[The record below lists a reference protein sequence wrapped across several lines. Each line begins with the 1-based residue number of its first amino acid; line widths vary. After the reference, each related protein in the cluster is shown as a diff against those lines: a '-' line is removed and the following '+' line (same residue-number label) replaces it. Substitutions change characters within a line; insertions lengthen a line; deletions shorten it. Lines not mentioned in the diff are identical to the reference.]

1 MKRVYDMEEID
12 IKDLL
17 LYFVKKIPIIIV
29 VSLIV
34 MLLGMLYSLLFKKP
48 LYYGDVTVI
57 LVQENNNANGNNS
70 FTQNDL
76 QLNQKLVTTYS
87 EIVKSKKV
95 LNRVIEELDLDY
107 TYGELKSN
115 VSVSSVQD
123 TEIIKIAVSDK
134 DNRQAVNIANK
145 ISTVFQDEIT
155 EIYNLE
161 NISVIDKAEIQTTPY
176 NIHTLRDTVLFFAV
190 GLVLAVG
197 IIFVVY
203 YFDTSIKSVEEVEK
217 RLEVPVIGTIP
228 LSKSGK
234 EKRRV

>member
-1 MKRVYDMEEID
+1 MEEID

>member
-1 MKRVYDMEEID
+1 MEEID

-57 LVQENNNANGNNS
+57 LVQEDNNYSGNGS
-70 FTQNDL
+70 ITQNDL
-76 QLNQKLVTTYS
+76 AIAQKLVTTYS
-87 EIVKSKKV
+87 EIVRSKRV
-95 LNRVIEELDLDY
+95 LNRVIEELDLNY
-107 TYGELKSN
+107 TYEQLKSN
-115 VSVSSVQD
+115 VTVSSVKD
-123 TEIIKIAVSDK
+123 TEIIKIAVSDEN
-134 DNRQAVNIANK
+134 NRQAVNIANK
-145 ISTVFQDEIT
+145 ISSVFQDEVT

-161 NISVIDKAEIQTTPY
+161 NISVIDKAEIQTSPY

-234 EKRRV
+234 EKRRA